1 MTDQPISRPLT
12 TPLADRAAIL
22 GTVLLWGAQIPALH
36 ALGARWDPFTL
47 NFIRYLL
54 AATAF
59 AVILRAVPA
68 RAAGQLRPGRGL
80 MLGALMAGFGILFTT
95 GAVIGD
101 PVATATVAAL
111 MPLTASLVNWAVIGT
126 PPAGRTVAALA
137 FVIPGAALATPSG
150 GGTVSHPVLGILLM
164 VFAQATWALY
174 SLYAQA
180 WTPGWSQIARTAVS
194 VRASL
199 PFHAAAFAAVVALGP
214 VRAAPAEAMALDA
227 TLILAV
233 TLGPLVLGVVL
244 WNASVAR
251 LGLPVAALHLNL
263 IPVVGIALAALLGAW
278 PSLAQLAGAA
288 MVVAAMVVLRP
299 RAPTTAPSRQE

>member
-1 MTDQPISRPLT
+1 MTEQPMPRILV

-22 GTVLLWGAQIPALH
+22 GTVLLWGTQIPALH

-47 NFIRYLL
+47 NIIRYLL
-54 AATAF
+54 AAAAF
-59 AVILRAVPA
+59 ALILRAVPA
-68 RAAGQLRPGRGL
+68 RAAGRLPPRRGL

-111 MPLTASLVNWAVIGT
+111 MPLTASLVNWAMIGT
-126 PPAGRTVAALA
+126 RPAGRTVAALA
-137 FVIPGAALATPSG
+137 FVVPGAALATPAG
-150 GGTVSHPVLGILLM
+150 GGAGSHPVLGILLM
-164 VFAQATWALY
+164 VSAQATWALY
-174 SLYAQA
+174 SLQAQA

-199 PFHAAAFAAVVALGP
+199 PFHAAAFAAVAALGTA
-214 VRAAPAEAMALDA
+214 RAAPADAMTLDA
-227 TLILAV
+227 TLIVAV

-244 WNASVAR
+244 WNTSVAR

-278 PSLAQLAGAA
+278 PSAAQLAGAA
-288 MVVAAMVVLRP
+288 IVVAAMVVLRP
-299 RAPTTAPSRQE
+299 RAPAGAPSRQE